1 MRLDNEKFG
10 DIDSIG
16 VRMPK
21 ELKAKIKESAKQNR
35 HSMNAEIVGRL
46 EASYE
51 VGNGFEGLTPEQA
64 QLIKSMIAQ
73 FEQVNPTHS
82 LTYQA

>member
-46 EASYE
+46 EASYA
-51 VGNGFEGLTPEQA
+51 VGDGFEGLTPEQA
-64 QLIKSMIAQ
+64 QAVNLMISAFKQ
-73 FEQVNPTHS
+73 ANPTHS
-82 LTYQA
+82 LTYQT

>member
-46 EASYE
+46 EASYS
-51 VGNGFEGLTPEQA
+51 VGAGFEGLAPEQS

-73 FEQVNPTHS
+73 LEQVNPARS
-82 LTYQA
+82 LTYQK